1 MLFRSRLPQGLP
13 AGWAKSA
20 KPAPRGGECRSS
32 GFGVVGSQST
42 GRAPERKVISN
53 KLSCEP
59 TGGGDNRRRGGMS
72 KVVGLKAIL
81 GPPRSLADLVGS
93 GGKGGLF
100 IPSFHLTQNGR
111 ARLGGGAGGGGKA
124 GP

>member
-1 MLFRSRLPQGLP
+1 MFRFSNMLWSTKGLP

-59 TGGGDNRRRGGMS
+59 MAFCPDSFSSNSCTCLTSREMCWSMS
-72 KVVGLKAIL
+72 LFCS
-81 GPPRSLADLVGS
+81 RSWCTRAWAS
-93 GGKGGLF
+93 SRAAASAASW
-100 IPSFHLTQNGR
+100 SFS
-111 ARLGGGAGGGGKA
+111 K
-124 GP
+124 